1 MNGSQMKTVRVIPPK
16 PEFSGENRIN
26 LRPKRVAAYCRVS
39 TDREEQEHSF
49 ETQKEM
55 YTELI
60 MMKPT
65 WQMAGME
72 YHKGEY
78 STGKELV
85 FMSKHLNPLEKE
97 FLIRQYKSNTR
108 IKMRDF
114 CEANHIST
122 GAFQKWIKQ
131 YDEGGLEGLA
141 RADSEIKD
149 VLPEGIDRTEES
161 YKREILKLRI
171 ENERLKK
178 NYVVQTT
185 DTGEQEFIRLRPK
198 NSKS

>member
-1 MNGSQMKTVRVIPPK
+1 
-16 PEFSGENRIN
+16 
-26 LRPKRVAAYCRVS
+26 
-39 TDREEQEHSF
+39 
-49 ETQKEM
+49 
-55 YTELI
+55 
-60 MMKPT
+60 
-65 WQMAGME
+65 ME

-114 CEANHIST
+114 CEAN
-122 GAFQKWIKQ
+122 
-131 YDEGGLEGLA
+131 
-141 RADSEIKD
+141 
-149 VLPEGIDRTEES
+149 
-161 YKREILKLRI
+161 RI